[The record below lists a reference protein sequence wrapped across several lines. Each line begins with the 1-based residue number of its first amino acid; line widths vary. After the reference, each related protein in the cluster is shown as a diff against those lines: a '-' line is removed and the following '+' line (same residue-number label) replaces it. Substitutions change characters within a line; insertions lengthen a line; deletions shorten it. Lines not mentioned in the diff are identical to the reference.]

1 MEHLHRAFH
10 KIPLMWLN
18 TSLNIAYVY
27 THNAELSVVITQII
41 TFIGALYVP
50 SEAEDSDIGRG
61 NTIIELLTFTFTSSF
76 LKLLLEKAALSQY
89 LCTVTED
96 SWWVLALCINH
107 LVSTLTVRGYW
118 LGKSVFNS
126 WASCDREKKQLQG
139 RTKGNKFK
147 MSYLKWPES
156 GKWSMKPKIN
166 VGFYQH
172 WLWERPIRS
181 LILEVISEIWTTL
194 TIY

>member
-1 MEHLHRAFH
+1 MNWELIIYRFLQHTLHWVSSSYRYKKKNTSSPLEHLHHAFH
-10 KIPLMWLN
+10 KIPLMWLK

-61 NTIIELLTFTFTSSF
+61 NTIIELLTFTFASSF

-107 LVSTLTVRGYW
+107 LVSTLTVRGLLTW
-118 LGKSVFNS
+118 KVSV
-126 WASCDREKKQLQG
+126 
-139 RTKGNKFK
+139 
-147 MSYLKWPES
+147 
-156 GKWSMKPKIN
+156 
-166 VGFYQH
+166 
-172 WLWERPIRS
+172 
-181 LILEVISEIWTTL
+181 
-194 TIY
+194 